1 MRRDG
6 GKAFQIVSWSL
17 YDLANQFFALNVVS
31 LYFPRWLTVEKNSP
45 EIFYG
50 LAFGASMF
58 LVAACA
64 PFLGTMAD
72 IAKKRKYYLILFT
85 LLSVIFTA
93 LLSISGN
100 VLMALVFFAIANF
113 GCQEAIIFY
122 NALLVNVSPGKR
134 IGLVSGLGRMFGYTG
149 AILALLITR
158 PIVLRTGYQAT
169 FLVTAVLFLIFALPC
184 MIFVKEERGKSDMV
198 PGVSTGKISTIVMEN
213 MKKMRNIAGFG
224 NFLAAAFFMLC
235 AVNTVM
241 IFMAVYAGR
250 VFGLSEAGIID
261 LIAFSTVF
269 AIIGSI
275 VSGQVSDVIGYRR
288 ALLGIL
294 SLWVACLLGGSLVKV
309 PFHWAVGAL
318 AGFSLGAT
326 WVVLRALVIRLVPK
340 ENVGQAF
347 GVFNLVGYLSG
358 IVGPVCWGLNLL
370 YLSRFGE
377 LGYRVSLSSL
387 ILFLLVGSFFLLR
400 VKKNAYGDAKY

>member
-1 MRRDG
+1 MKRDG
-6 GKAFQIVSWSL
+6 GEAFQIVSWSF

-50 LAFGASMF
+50 LAFGISMF

-64 PFLGTMAD
+64 PFFGTMAD
-72 IAKKRKYYLILFT
+72 IARRRRYYLVLFT
-85 LLSVIFTA
+85 LVSVVFTA
-93 LLSISGN
+93 LLGISGN

-122 NALLVNVSPGKR
+122 NALLVNVSPRKR
-134 IGLVSGLGRMFGYTG
+134 IGLISGLGRMFGYTG
-149 AILALLITR
+149 AILALLITK
-158 PIVLRTGYQAT
+158 PIVLRMGYQAT
-169 FLVTAVLFLIFALPC
+169 FLVTSALFLVFALPC
-184 MIFVKEERGKSDMV
+184 MIFVKEGPRKSDMG
-198 PGVSTGKISTIVMEN
+198 PSGISTGKVFAVVAEN
-213 MKKMRNIAGFG
+213 MKKMRGIKGFG
-224 NFLAAAFFMLC
+224 NFLASAFFMLC

-250 VFGLSEAGIID
+250 VFGLTEGGIID
-261 LIAFSTVF
+261 LIAFSTIF

-275 VSGQVSDVIGYRR
+275 VSGQISDIIGYRK
-288 ALLGIL
+288 ALLWIL
-294 SLWVACLLGGSLVKV
+294 LLWAVCLLGGSLVKI

-326 WVVLRALVIRLVPK
+326 WVVLRALVVRLVPE

-358 IVGPVCWGLNLL
+358 VIGPVYWGLSLL

-377 LGYRVSLSSL
+377 TGYRVSLASL
-387 ILFLLVGSFFLLR
+387 TLFLLAGSFFLLR
-400 VKKNAYGDAKY
+400 TEKQAQIHA